1 MKIEEII
8 EEHAHHFL
16 QGIKIECAGDREAVV
31 IIRKYIRDGKITEE
45 EDHLLK
51 TQLMDS
57 LKIVGIGVPFVM
69 IPGASILMPILLK
82 VAEKHRI
89 ELMPSAFHQKDL

>member
-16 QGIKIECAGDREAVV
+16 QGIKVECAGDREAAV
-31 IIRKYIRDGKITEE
+31 IIRKYLREGKITEA
-45 EDHLLK
+45 EDHVLK
-51 TQLMDS
+51 VQLMDS

-69 IPGASILMPILLK
+69 IPGASIIMPILIK

-89 ELMPSAFHQKDL
+89 ELMPSAFNQ